1 MLRMDIHEIIQTF
14 GTIAATSRA
23 LGVSRQSIYNWINGK
38 RKMTKLRAD
47 DLKKALVKH
56 TRASVA

>member
-1 MLRMDIHEIIQTF
+1 MEIHEIISVF

-23 LGVSRQSIYNWINGK
+23 LGVSRQSIYNWLQGK
-38 RKMTKLRAD
+38 RKMTKLRTD
-47 DLKKALVKH
+47 DLKKAIKKH